1 MLLCPVVL
9 NLSRL
14 LSLKPF
20 RVGASLVSGQTPLSF
35 LRREPSVPER
45 RLAPR
50 RWNSQRS
57 RGLAASMSETAML
70 FSGRVSMLPEVSSQE
85 FPPQPKADPSSGGD
99 ETLERRDKG
108 CHSTDCRAGEGGYKE

>member
-57 RGLAASMSETAML
+57 RGLAASMSEPAML

-85 FPPQPKADPSSGGD
+85 FPPRRHWGEGIRVAD
-99 ETLERRDKG
+99 
-108 CHSTDCRAGEGGYKE
+108 STDCRAGEGGYKEIDHAGK